1 MKTITFYSYK
11 GGVGRSLALSN
22 IAIRLSE
29 LNKKVCVLDFDLE
42 APGLHFKFE
51 NYSRSNKIEKGIV
64 DYIDEFST
72 KRIIPKSIKDYA
84 VELTPANKIFEPI
97 QLIAAGNID
106 DSAYWKKLSC
116 INWASMFYENDSK
129 GVEFFLDLKHKIETE
144 IEPDFLLIDS
154 RTGITDIAGITLKL
168 LADEAVILAANNE
181 ENMYG
186 SKKIIKSLI
195 DKENLLFGKT
205 PKIIFVLTRLPF
217 TDTSLDKEKEFSLIR
232 NRIREFQRELEL
244 TDFEVLVIHS
254 DRRLEEK
261 ERILIGTDYDSK
273 GVSISNDY
281 LKLFEKL
288 TSDILKEDDIIN
300 FKNKRNA
307 EREFSNGMNETN
319 DLFKKIA
326 HFTKAIEYDNTQFI
340 YYLQRGNA
348 YVAIEDFQKAEK
360 DLLFSF
366 ELNEDFIE
374 TIDCLAALYN
384 DLKNEKKALEFSE
397 KSISKNK
404 YNWFPY
410 WVKSIIFHYNGDFD
424 GAIKMLDKILNEIN
438 PNLDLVLNNRA
449 SIYRSIKQFELA
461 YKDIFLAI
469 EINPER
475 GLYFGTLAEIYADEG
490 KHNEFYLNLNIALS
504 KEITLEELVREKSIY
519 LRYINEQK
527 FLSLMEKY
535 SIDINDI
542 INGIDENKIFG

>member
-51 NYSRSNKIEKGIV
+51 NYSRSKIIEKGIV

-72 KRIIPKSIKDYA
+72 KKIIPKSIKDYA

-97 QLIAAGNID
+97 QLIPSGNID

-116 INWASMFYENDSK
+116 INWSTLFYEEDSK

-144 IEPDFLLIDS
+144 IQPDFLLIDS

-217 TDTSLDKEKEFSLIR
+217 TDAAKDKEKELAII
-232 NRIREFQRELEL
+232 NRRTQECKKALGLPEFEIM
-244 TDFEVLVIHS
+244 VIHS
-254 DRRLEEK
+254 DRRLEES
-261 ERILIGTDYDSK
+261 ERPLIGDDYEAK

-281 LKLFEKL
+281 LKLFDKL
-288 TSDILKEDDIIN
+288 TEDVLTLEEVVI
-300 FKNKRNA
+300 FKNKKKA
-307 EREFSNGMNETN
+307 EKEFLNGITEKENTQ
-319 DLFKKIA
+319 KII
-326 HFTKAIEYDNTQFI
+326 HFNKAIELDNTKFE
-340 YYLQRGNA
+340 YFLQRGIFFISIKQYANA
-348 YVAIEDFQKAEK
+348 QVDLHEAYNLNTESVKVIDNLACAYFANKQMKEALFYAEESLKK
-360 DLLFSF
+360 DSENWYPYWLKSGIYR
-366 ELNEDFIE
+366 ELNNIE
-374 TIDCLAALYN
+374 MSLNMIN
-384 DLKNEKKALEFSE
+384 
-397 KSISKNK
+397 
-404 YNWFPY
+404 
-410 WVKSIIFHYNGDFD
+410 
-424 GAIKMLDKILNEIN
+424 KILNEIN
-438 PNLDLVLNNRA
+438 PNIDFILNSRA
-449 SIYRSIKQFELA
+449 HLLRLSGNYTNA
-461 YKDIFLAI
+461 YKDIFKAI
-469 EINPER
+469 EMNPER
-475 GLYFGTLAEIYADEG
+475 ALYFATLAEIYADDDKEE
-490 KHNEFYLNLNIALS
+490 EFYLNLNIAFS
-504 KEITLEELVREKSIY
+504 KELHPIELNSSQDVYRKFQEKERFIQ
-519 LRYINEQK
+519 L
-527 FLSLMEKY
+527 LDKY
-535 SIDINDI
+535 SIDIS
-542 INGIDENKIFG
+542 EIFTEEES